1 MDYHS
6 AILSV
11 YNYLTYVL
19 LAINLQGTTFLIILL
34 IALLL
39 LVFTISGAE
48 VALFS
53 LTARDIN
60 VLKTKQHSAAKRI
73 INLLEERKT
82 VYTSMLIANTFF
94 NICII
99 LLSNFLITEFVPLE
113 NLFHG
118 LDGFGIYLTRG
129 LGSGTVNLRAR
140 RSVHMPKRL
149 GHLAAVG
156 VLDAEKDNFHGK
168 V

>member
-1 MDYHS
+1 MINELFIKNLELDYHS

-11 YNYLTYVL
+11 YNYLSSIL

-60 VLKTKQHSAAKRI
+60 MLKTKQHTAAKRI

-99 LLSNFLITEFVPLE
+99 LLSNFLIAEFVPLE
-113 NLFHG
+113 NLFR
-118 LDGFGIYLTRG
+118 GFNGFATI
-129 LGSGTVNLRAR
+129 
-140 RSVHMPKRL
+140 
-149 GHLAAVG
+149 
-156 VLDAEKDNFHGK
+156 F
-168 V
+168 